1 MNKILIKNKFF
12 FFTIFLI
19 FYSIFYLIQKHNG
32 GLDWSVSEW
41 LINYQ
46 GGFTRRGFGGEINI
60 FLSNFFSISLRD
72 AILLLQVTLHSSY
85 LILFFIYIKDLRTDI
100 IQIFAL
106 FSPLFLL
113 YPIAELEGLG
123 RKEMSI
129 FLSFLIVI
137 FLSDKK
143 FHANLVNFFVMIF
156 FPVLCLIWEQVILL
170 APFFAVI
177 LINKNKLNSFAET
190 FVKIFL
196 IFLPSIIVIL
206 IIFASPLSSEG
217 HNAMCKYLEIN
228 FNERCYGS
236 ADLLI
241 TNTIYFD
248 TFWIHLERT
257 NFFHYFRYIMIF
269 LIGFFPLHL
278 CINNK
283 NFTNREN
290 FISKN
295 FKPIYLFFILY
306 SPMLLLYAFGHDWG
320 RWVHIQYSMSIL
332 LYLYFIKHKRISE
345 NLNDN
350 FYINFLIKRKKLLIV
365 VFFIF
370 AFYWN
375 PKTLIT
381 GDIATNSLYKI
392 VYNSSKIIFDYKGI
406 RLFQNNPIIKFH
418 KKFVE

>member
-1 MNKILIKNKFF
+1 
-12 FFTIFLI
+12 
-19 FYSIFYLIQKHNG
+19 
-32 GLDWSVSEW
+32 
-41 LINYQ
+41 
-46 GGFTRRGFGGEINI
+46 
-60 FLSNFFSISLRD
+60 
-72 AILLLQVTLHSSY
+72 
-85 LILFFIYIKDLRTDI
+85 
-100 IQIFAL
+100 
-106 FSPLFLL
+106 
-113 YPIAELEGLG
+113 
-123 RKEMSI
+123 
-129 FLSFLIVI
+129 
-137 FLSDKK
+137 
-143 FHANLVNFFVMIF
+143 
-156 FPVLCLIWEQVILL
+156 
-170 APFFAVI
+170 
-177 LINKNKLNSFAET
+177 
-190 FVKIFL
+190 
-196 IFLPSIIVIL
+196 
-206 IIFASPLSSEG
+206 
-217 HNAMCKYLEIN
+217 MCKYLETK

-278 CINNK
+278 CINKK
-283 NFTNREN
+283 NFTNQEN

-332 LYLYFIKHKRISE
+332 LYLYFVKHKMISE
-345 NLNDN
+345 NFNNN

-365 VFFIF
+365 VFFMF

-406 RLFQNNPIIKFH
+406 RLFQNNPVIKFH
-418 KKFVE
+418 KKFIE